1 MKRPKAQHEN
11 ERHAPFLLRFEVLG
25 EGGALGRH
33 NTLHARWHRP
43 PSGRVV
49 VRIDLCASEP
59 TVALVQFSFDAL
71 ELSSAATE
79 LLKQ

>member
-1 MKRPKAQHEN
+1 MKMDKTP
-11 ERHAPFLLRFEVLG
+11 PFLLLFKLWS
-25 EGGALGRH
+25 EGGHLEDTAPFMPNG
-33 NTLHARWHRP
+33 TDP
-43 PSGRVV
+43 PSGGLL

-59 TVALVQFSFDAL
+59 PVALFQLSFDAL

>member
-1 MKRPKAQHEN
+1 MKMGNTP
-11 ERHAPFLLRFEVLG
+11 PFLLHFKLWS
-25 EGGALGRH
+25 EGGHLEDITPFMPNG
-33 NTLHARWHRP
+33 TDP

-49 VRIDLCASEP
+49 VRIDLCASE
-59 TVALVQFSFDAL
+59 TSVALFQLSFDAL